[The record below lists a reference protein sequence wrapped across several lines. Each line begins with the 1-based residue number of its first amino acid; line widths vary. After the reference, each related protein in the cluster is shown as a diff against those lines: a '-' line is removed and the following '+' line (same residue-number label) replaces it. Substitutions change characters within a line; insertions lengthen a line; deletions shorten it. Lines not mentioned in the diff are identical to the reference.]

1 MKLLFIILCV
11 LWICSEIFLTLFLRA
26 NKNNYQSRDKF
37 SLLILWV
44 IISLSITLSI
54 YTATNSN
61 NLIYQTP
68 EFSYLGLFFIFMGVF
83 FRLLVV
89 KYLGE
94 FFTVNVA
101 IKPNH
106 KLIKNGFYRYIRHPS
121 YTFSLITFLG
131 LAIVLNNW
139 VSLFLLLCPIFL
151 AISYRISIEEKA
163 LLAKFGKE
171 YLNYIENTKKLIPY
185 LY

>member
-1 MKLLFIILCV
+1 MKLLFILLCF
-11 LWICSEIFLTLFLRA
+11 LWICSEIFLTIYLRA
-26 NKNNYQSRDKF
+26 DKNNFKSKDNF

-44 IISLSITLSI
+44 SISLSITLSV
-54 YTATNSN
+54 YTSTNSN
-61 NLIYQTP
+61 ILIYQTP
-68 EFSYLGLFFIFMGVF
+68 EFSYLGLFFIFIGVC

-94 FFTVNVA
+94 YFTVKVT
-101 IKPNH
+101 IKSNH
-106 KLIKNGFYRYIRHPS
+106 KLIKNGYFKYIRHPS

-139 VSLFLLLCPIFL
+139 VSLFLLLTPIFL
-151 AISYRISIEEKA
+151 AISYRIRIEEKV
-163 LLAKFGKE
+163 LLAEFGKE
-171 YLNYIENTKKLIPY
+171 YLNYIEHTKKLIPY